1 MARAKLR
8 EIAEQSDPK
17 QALLDS
23 LGDAINHVHPLRYE
37 AIVATYVRPEK
48 TAGGIYLSD
57 RTLVEDRFQGKVGL
71 LVKFGPLAFSA
82 EHWGDRAPQLHDW
95 VYFNPNDS
103 QEMFVLDPRGDGTAV
118 RRMDDIGI
126 RGIVDNPALIW

>member
-82 EHWGDRAPQLHDW
+82 EHWGDRAPQLHE
-95 VYFNPNDS
+95 
-103 QEMFVLDPRGDGTAV
+103 EMFVLDPRGDGTAV